1 MRTALA
7 LCAALLLAYA
17 AFLRLAPPPAQSR
30 MQSAAQEN
38 QDVLERY
45 LRLSEPPPVVVL
57 GSSMTRKLDFTAD
70 AGCVMNLAL
79 TGESSLTGLAAL
91 ARLPRK
97 PRLVLVEI
105 NVADREPD
113 ERLVKAA
120 AGPLIRLS
128 PVFLTANKP
137 ANLGYSYLY
146 QLKRDK
152 SDPPVTEAA
161 FHGALDIQRSTYARP
176 LEPQGL
182 ERRIAYLA
190 QRVQELERAG
200 SRVALFEL
208 PVYPELEQM
217 LLARQVRSALRGRF
231 PANEWISHEE
241 LAAGR
246 AIRTLDGIHLDSQE
260 ADGVVRQLRAHYAAA
275 CPRP

>member
-7 LCAALLLAYA
+7 LCAVLLLAYA
-17 AFLRLAPPPAQSR
+17 AFLRLAPPPAQRR

-45 LRLSEPPPVVVL
+45 LRSADPPPVVVV
-57 GSSMTRKLDFTAD
+57 GSSMARKLDLTAD
-70 AGCVMNLAL
+70 TCAANLAL

-91 ARLPRK
+91 SRLPRK
-97 PRLVLVEI
+97 PRLVLVEA

-113 ERLVKAA
+113 ERLVAAA
-120 AGPLIRLS
+120 AGPPIRLS
-128 PVFLTANKP
+128 RVFLTANKP

-161 FHGALDIQRSTYARP
+161 FRGALEIQRDTYARP
-176 LEPQGL
+176 LEERGL

-208 PVYPELEQM
+208 PVYPELEETP
-217 LLARQVRSALRGRF
+217 LARQVRSALRARL
-231 PANEWISHEE
+231 PDNQWISYEE
-241 LAAGR
+241 LAAGQ
-246 AIRTLDGIHLDSQE
+246 AIRTLDGIHLDSRE
-260 ADGVVRQLRAHYAAA
+260 AAGVVGQLRARYAPA
-275 CPRP
+275 CTAH